1 MKLLFTSVLVF
12 GLCSAT
18 ATVLA
23 AQDKA
28 FYLASCK
35 EQLRPQFGSQ
45 ADIKLVSLRRARDGM
60 RVKVAVRLE
69 RGGDGVQ
76 KVQFTTCLVSPETGG
91 GGIGG
96 EGLPPPADSNGGG
109 SGQGR

>member
-12 GLCSAT
+12 CLCSAT

-28 FYLASCK
+28 FYLASCTD
-35 EQLRPQFGSQ
+35 QLRPQFGSQ

-69 RGGDGVQ
+69 RGRDGVQ

-91 GGIGG
+91 GGVSGK
-96 EGLPPPADSNGGG
+96 GLPPPDASYRGG

>member
-12 GLCSAT
+12 CLCSAT
-18 ATVLA
+18 ATARA

-28 FYLASCK
+28 FYLASCT
-35 EQLRPQFGSQ
+35 EQLRPQFGPD

-69 RGGDGVQ
+69 RGMDGVQ
-76 KVQFTTCLVSPETGG
+76 KVQFTTCLVSPKTGG
-91 GGIGG
+91 VGIGG
-96 EGLPPPADSNGGG
+96 EGLPPPADSNGNG